1 MDPEARL
8 RTMRIIWAVFL
19 TTVGL
24 YALVA
29 YFAAPSTPDGG
40 SVRTG
45 EALGIGA
52 VSGGLSM
59 MLIVFFALGFSMVVI
74 SFLLKL
80 AFTNRAVRERN
91 PALLQTGL
99 ILSLVLCEMAGLLA
113 FIGLFADGN
122 RNAYLLFGF
131 SALGILLHF
140 PRREQVFE
148 SYGKGETAGT
158 QNF

>member
-1 MDPEARL
+1 
-8 RTMRIIWAVFL
+8 MRSLWAVFL
-19 TTVGL
+19 MTVGL
-24 YALVA
+24 HALVCVLRRPPLLRV
-29 YFAAPSTPDGG
+29 FAFQ
-40 SVRTG
+40 TG
-45 EALGIGA
+45 RVARHRA

-59 MLIVFFALGFSMVVI
+59 ILIVFFALAFSVVVV
-74 SFLLKL
+74 SFLLKR
-80 AFTNRAVRERN
+80 AFTNRAVREQN

-140 PRREQVFE
+140 PRREEVFE
-148 SYGKGETAGT
+148 SYGKGAAGT